1 MKNDKTLA
9 FHRANYDAA
18 VRADKQAWQA
28 LQKAEKEWMAASKED
43 RPSLSRKIPH
53 LERASEKAC
62 SDLERAELVLLRY
75 LLAAAPKGLATDV
88 IESYRALR

>member
-28 LQKAEKEWMAASKED
+28 LDKAEREWMDAAKED
-43 RPSLSRKIPH
+43 RPSLARKIPK
-53 LERASEKAC
+53 LERGSEKAC

-75 LLAAAPKGLATDV
+75 LLAAAPTGLAKDV
-88 IESYRALR
+88 IEIYRSHR